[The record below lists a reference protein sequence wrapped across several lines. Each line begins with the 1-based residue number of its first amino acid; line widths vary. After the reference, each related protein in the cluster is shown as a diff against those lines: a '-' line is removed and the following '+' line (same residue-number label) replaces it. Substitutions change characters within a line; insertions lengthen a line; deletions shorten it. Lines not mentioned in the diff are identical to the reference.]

1 MIYLNIGSNL
11 PSYNG
16 NRYQNINK
24 AILLMSDFFDIKKR
38 SDFYETPSYPNKSN
52 PKFVNIML
60 KGKTILEPIAL
71 LERLKKIEKKIG
83 RIKKIKMSLEYV
95 ISILLTSTEF
105 FLKRKIYNYHTQDF
119 MKEIL
124 FYFRLKR
131 FHLCGNIL
139 F

>member
-1 MIYLNIGSNL
+1 
-11 PSYNG
+11 
-16 NRYQNINK
+16 
-24 AILLMSDFFDIKKR
+24 
-38 SDFYETPSYPNKSN
+38 
-52 PKFVNIML
+52 ML